1 MSLRFNEA
9 ARRAILQAQE
19 QARLSGS
26 ARVEPH
32 HLLLALLE
40 DGPQQSGAEHASE
53 EQASGVSQVL
63 EKMGVATQRIELEI
77 ASRLA
82 AKAAPQ
88 STLKAEPRLSP
99 DTKRVL
105 GLAAEEAQ
113 LLKQSIIRPEHLL
126 LGLLRSSGQRNGLW
140 RRAWQ
145 WLGLPFAARQVTAPR
160 LVAAQVLAALNIEL
174 QTARVVIR
182 DHLGVPL
189 EAGDGLERFTESARR
204 ALRHAHELCWP
215 TGCGRIHPAHLL
227 LGLLH
232 DEGSLSLLL
241 THFGDEDFT
250 PERIDSLK
258 REVRAR
264 IVSDGETGMPQMRF
278 APATQRILKRASKIA
293 TGNLYRYI
301 GPEYLIVALLENKS
315 DAALEPLRAI
325 ASGKAFSNGDQSTLD
340 ADVMSPNGTPHR
352 EADEASRSLNVL
364 CFYSTWVLWALAWT
378 LGWGLMRFA
387 PGPTAAT
394 WLVLAFCIAPLAG
407 GVVSM
412 LALWFSRS
420 KKWKAAANSQISG
433 LMLTTV
439 LVVFLYLMLQR

>member
-19 QARLSGS
+19 QARLTGS
-26 ARVEPH
+26 VRVEPH

-40 DGPQQSGAEHASE
+40 DRPQQSGAEHASE

-63 EKMGVATQRIELEI
+63 EKMGVAAQRIELEI

-88 STLKAEPRLSP
+88 STLDAEPRLSP
-99 DTKRVL
+99 DTKCLL
-105 GLAAEEAQ
+105 GFATEEAK
-113 LLKQSIIRPEHLL
+113 LLKQSIVRPEHLL
-126 LGLLRSSGQRNGLW
+126 LGLLRLSGQRNDLW
-140 RRAWQ
+140 RRVWQ
-145 WLGLPFAARQVTAPR
+145 WLGLPFAARPVASR
-160 LVAAQVLAALNIEL
+160 LVASQVLAESGIEL

-182 DHLGVPL
+182 DHLNVPL

-241 THFGDEDFT
+241 THFEDENFT
-250 PERIDSLK
+250 PERIDALK

-315 DAALEPLRAI
+315 DAALEPLRALNNEKKPNQT
-325 ASGKAFSNGDQSTLD
+325 SLEPPLSTNGAGAVESK
-340 ADVMSPNGTPHR
+340 VEFE
-352 EADEASRSLNVL
+352 EAPDSLKIIG
-364 CFYSTWVLWALAWT
+364 FYSTGFLWLMAWLLSHT
-378 LGWGLMRFA
+378 MARGSVGSQFS
-387 PGPTAAT
+387 
-394 WLVLAFCIAPLAG
+394 LVLFLAPLAT
-407 GVVSM
+407 GVLSVVTM
-412 LALWFSRS
+412 WFDRS
-420 KKWKAAANSQISG
+420 PRWKAVANSQISG
-433 LMLTTV
+433 LLLTTV
-439 LVVFLYLMLQR
+439 IFVFLGLLAMR

>member
-63 EKMGVATQRIELEI
+63 EKMGVAAQRIELEI

-82 AKAAPQ
+82 ANAAPQ

-113 LLKQSIIRPEHLL
+113 LLKQSIVRPEHLL
-126 LGLLRSSGQRNGLW
+126 LGLLRLSGQRNDLW
-140 RRAWQ
+140 RRVWQ

-160 LVAAQVLAALNIEL
+160 LVAAQVLAELNIEL

-241 THFGDEDFT
+241 THFEDENFT

-264 IVSDGETGMPQMRF
+264 IISDGETGMPQMRF
-278 APATQRILKRASKIA
+278 APATQRILKRAAKIA

-315 DAALEPLRAI
+315 DGALEPLRAI

-340 ADVMSPNGTPHR
+340 AAVMSSNGTMSHR
-352 EADEASRSLNVL
+352 EADEVSKSLNAL
-364 CFYSTWVLWALAWT
+364 CFYSTWALWILAWLPNHFLT
-378 LGWGLMRFA
+378 SHLNSLAIGLPF
-387 PGPTAAT
+387 
-394 WLVLAFCIAPLAG
+394 FIAPILG
-407 GVVSM
+407 GLVSM
-412 LALWFSRS
+412 LTLWFSRS
-420 KKWKAAANSQISG
+420 KQWKAAANSQISG
-433 LMLTTV
+433 LLLTTV
-439 LVVFLYLMLQR
+439 IFVFLGLLAMR